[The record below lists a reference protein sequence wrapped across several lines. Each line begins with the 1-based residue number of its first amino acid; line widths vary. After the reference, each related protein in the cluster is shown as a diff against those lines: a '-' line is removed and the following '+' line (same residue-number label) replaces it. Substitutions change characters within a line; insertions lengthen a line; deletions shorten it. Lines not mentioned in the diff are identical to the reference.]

1 MFDVEECTLRYR
13 MLFDTL
19 IILQFILSYL
29 ISILMKE
36 LKKYW
41 IIMAINNN
49 KLRLIV
55 GSSPSKYDLQ
65 IIIVNNF
72 FCGCHATRHKDL
84 SWDLIFLYNLTIAT

>member
-36 LKKYW
+36 LKKY
-41 IIMAINNN
+41 
-49 KLRLIV
+49 
-55 GSSPSKYDLQ
+55 
-65 IIIVNNF
+65 
-72 FCGCHATRHKDL
+72 
-84 SWDLIFLYNLTIAT
+84 